1 MRRPSHRFVDNW
13 FVFARGWKHNLDFDE
28 LKTTHQNEKAYVFL
42 LAHLTEKN
50 KEDFSGAE
58 TKIFK
63 AFEKNDI
70 SWFPHKFSWEMQACG
85 VDAELADEDALE
97 KALAE
102 MRIKIGED
110 SETLRTLTMKI
121 IDEQRKQREMFD
133 EFKISFDSLKEGL
146 RSQSQNSN

>member
-1 MRRPSHRFVDNW
+1 
-13 FVFARGWKHNLDFDE
+13 
-28 LKTTHQNEKAYVFL
+28 
-42 LAHLTEKN
+42 
-50 KEDFSGAE
+50 
-58 TKIFK
+58 
-63 AFEKNDI
+63 
-70 SWFPHKFSWEMQACG
+70 MQACG